1 MSSQRST
8 IQTIALVQSKDIA
21 EFGLKRC
28 LKEILSELNT
38 LITEGYYDAKL
49 KTTLQ
54 VRVICSLGTVYKL
67 G

>member
-8 IQTIALVQSKDIA
+8 IQTVALVPSKDIN